1 MTLAAHAL
9 GWSAGRTPIV
19 ADVDLKIEPGEL
31 FGLVGPNGSGKST
44 LLLLLSG
51 LRRPS
56 CGRVTVGDVD
66 IQKIKRCEVARR
78 IAIVAQQLDT
88 SDRLSVRETVE
99 LGRTPWLG
107 PLTPFGAA
115 DEEIVEKALAE
126 TGISHLAER
135 RWQTLSGG
143 ERQRAHIARALAQK
157 AEILILDEPTNHLD
171 IHHQL
176 SILALVRRLSI
187 TVVVALHDLNQAMV
201 CDRLGLMSHGRLEA
215 VGAPKEI
222 LTAARIERVF
232 DVCSRSIG
240 DPANGEPILRFVLSE
255 EKKPVGD

>member
-1 MTLAAHAL
+1 MTLTAHAL

-19 ADVDLKIEPGEL
+19 SDIDLKIEPGEL

-51 LRRPS
+51 LRKPS
-56 CGRVTVGDVD
+56 RGRVMVGDID
-66 IQKIKRCEVARR
+66 IRKITRCEVARR

-88 SDRLSVRETVE
+88 SDRLTVRETVE

-107 PLTPFGAA
+107 PLTPFSA
-115 DEEIVEKALAE
+115 DDDEIVEKALAE
-126 TGISHLAER
+126 TGVAHLAER

-157 AEILILDEPTNHLD
+157 ADILILDEPTNHLD

-176 SILALVRRLSI
+176 SILALVRRLPI

-201 CDRLGLMSHGRLEA
+201 CDRLGLMAKGQLEA
-215 VGAPKEI
+215 VGTPKDI
-222 LTAARIERVF
+222 LTATRIERVF

-240 DPANGEPILRFVLSE
+240 DPANGEPILRFALSQE
-255 EKKPVGD
+255 NNLVGV